1 MMTDLEKLKIM
12 IDEENYPYFT
22 DEYLRMRIGEIGVEY
37 GATLESIAR
46 ELCIIKAGIEEIKL
60 GDITIP
66 SPKNYFLMLASKYRQ
81 NQTGMVVRADEQE
94 IL

>member
-1 MMTDLEKLKIM
+1 MIDLKKLKQM

-22 DEYLRMRIGEIGVEY
+22 DEYLQSRLNEIDVEY
-37 GATLESIAR
+37 GVTLESIAR
-46 ELCIIKAGIEEIKL
+46 ELCIRKAGIEELQL